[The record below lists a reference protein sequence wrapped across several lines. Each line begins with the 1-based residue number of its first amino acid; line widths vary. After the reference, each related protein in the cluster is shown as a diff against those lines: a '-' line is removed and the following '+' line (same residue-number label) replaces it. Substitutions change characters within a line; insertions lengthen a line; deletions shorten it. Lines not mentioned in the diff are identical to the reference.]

1 MGNTGLTKIQKF
13 IPHARVII
21 FAPIAKTNEFSTN
34 QRAMTETGALM
45 MLRIMISINNIYN
58 IFRYFLKNRH
68 ETGFNC
74 T

>member
-1 MGNTGLTKIQKF
+1 
-13 IPHARVII
+13 
-21 FAPIAKTNEFSTN
+21 
-34 QRAMTETGALM
+34 MTETGALM